1 MQGIKNITELS
12 NELTYHRY
20 MLGQGQVQNL
30 FQDIAIPEYIA
41 LHRISHS
48 INAKNDC
55 TDRTYLKDI
64 ADELRLTVPK
74 ASKMVGSLRDKG
86 LVSWSHDGNG
96 SEGTYITIT
105 DSGIRLME
113 KQEAFLKEYYSRVIE
128 KFGQENM
135 TNLLQ
140 LMVQLEAVMDDEL
153 KSIGDGTDDL

>member
-128 KFGQENM
+128 KFGEKK
-135 TNLLQ
+135 LVALFS
-140 LMVQLEAVMDDEL
+140 LMEELESVMDKEL
-153 KSIGDGTDDL
+153 NEKGEND